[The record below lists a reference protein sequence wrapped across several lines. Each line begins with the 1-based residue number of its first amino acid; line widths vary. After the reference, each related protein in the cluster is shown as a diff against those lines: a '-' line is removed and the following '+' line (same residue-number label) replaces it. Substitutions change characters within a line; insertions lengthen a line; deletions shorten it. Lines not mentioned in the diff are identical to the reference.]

1 MIYLRFVAERCRE
14 AHRRKQFKAPTNM
27 IIQHLTKLRSMD
39 IVLASGSP
47 RRKEILQTAGLSIRI
62 IPSHF
67 EETLDPKSFANPWE
81 YAIATAKGKAEE
93 VAERL
98 KGEGQTPDFVIGADT
113 CVYHEGIIY
122 GKPKDPK
129 DAFDTLSRLS
139 GKMHQVY
146 TGVHLIMHRGDNS
159 EHINFHEGTSVKF
172 APLSPEIIQ
181 AYIDTREPMDKAG
194 CYGIQALGSMLVE
207 SIDGDY
213 FNVMGFPIHRFSV
226 NLSKLL

>member
-14 AHRRKQFKAPTNM
+14 AHRRKQFKASGKLQTSNKTLTEAPTNM

-129 DAFDTLSRLS
+129 DAFDTLSR
-139 GKMHQVY
+139 
-146 TGVHLIMHRGDNS
+146 
-159 EHINFHEGTSVKF
+159 
-172 APLSPEIIQ
+172 
-181 AYIDTREPMDKAG
+181 DKAG